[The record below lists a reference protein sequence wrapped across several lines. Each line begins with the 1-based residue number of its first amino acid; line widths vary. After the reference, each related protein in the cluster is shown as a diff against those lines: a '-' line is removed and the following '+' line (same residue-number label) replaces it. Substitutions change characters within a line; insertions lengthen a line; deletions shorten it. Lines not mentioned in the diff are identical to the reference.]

1 MKEWRRIVRQN
12 EEKSTNNWTQTWFWK
27 RIVDNKV
34 VSVLVV
40 CLLIIL
46 NIYMLSRISHVFQP
60 VQIVLS
66 IVGPPIVFSTIFF
79 YLLKPIVDWLEQ
91 KKFSRV
97 SAIAMIF
104 VIVTIGLIGMM
115 NSIVPVIRDQAESFI
130 ESWPMY
136 WNNLMLQLDALLN
149 TEAFTDF
156 MDQLRET
163 NIIDNLTQQTSNV
176 MSLTVGGIGS
186 IIGTVTQVVIT
197 FITTPFI
204 LYYLLKDGERLAPF
218 LLKYVPVAA
227 RPRTQQVFTKIHK
240 QVSFYVRGQLIVA
253 AAVGVIFWIGYTI
266 IGLDFGL
273 TLAII
278 AGFLNMIPY
287 LGSFVAAIPAIII
300 AVVDSPFMLAQ
311 LMIVFAVEQVLE
323 NRIIQPQIIG
333 NTLKI
338 HPVVIIF
345 ILLVSGR
352 LFGVMG
358 IILGIPGYA
367 VLKIIISMLFE
378 WYQEYSGLYE
388 GEGSPINTSEA
399 LVKVREEDE

>member
-1 MKEWRRIVRQN
+1 MQGRRGIV
-12 EEKSTNNWTQTWFWK
+12 EEKDQKKLTHWTQTWFWK

-34 VSVLVV
+34 VSILVV

-46 NIYMLSRISHVFQP
+46 NVYMLTRISHVFRP
-60 VQIVLS
+60 IGIVLG
-66 IVGPPIVFSTIFF
+66 ILGPPLVFSTIFF
-79 YLLKPIVDWLEQ
+79 YLLNPVVDWLEE
-91 KKFSRV
+91 KRFSRV

-104 VIVTIGLIGMM
+104 VILSIGLIGIM
-115 NSIVPVIRDQAESFI
+115 NSIVPIIREQAESFI

-136 WNNLMLQLDALLN
+136 WNNLMYQLDELLN

-156 MDQLRET
+156 MDQIRET
-163 NIIDNLTQQTSNV
+163 NLLDNVTQQTNNV

-186 IIGTVTQVVIT
+186 LIGTVTQVVIT
-197 FITTPFI
+197 LFTTPFV
-204 LYYLLKDGERLAPF
+204 LYYLLKDGEKLSPF
-218 LLKYVPVAA
+218 LLKYVPTKA
-227 RPRTQQVFTKIHK
+227 RPRTHQVFLKIHR

-253 AAVGVIFWIGYTI
+253 AAVGVIFWIGYSI
-266 IGLDFGL
+266 IGLDFAL

-278 AGFLNMIPY
+278 AGFLNLIPY
-287 LGSFVAAIPAIII
+287 LGSFVAAIPAIIVAI
-300 AVVDSPFMLAQ
+300 VDSPFMLAQ
-311 LMIVFAVEQVLE
+311 LLIVFAVEQVLE
-323 NRIIQPQIIG
+323 NRVIQPQIIG

-367 VLKIIISMLFE
+367 VLKIIIAMCFE

-388 GEGSPINTSEA
+388 KEGSPINTEEA
-399 LVKVREEDE
+399 LVKVREKE

>member
-1 MKEWRRIVRQN
+1 MDKEGQN
-12 EEKSTNNWTQTWFWK
+12 KSSHWTQTWFWK

-40 CLLIIL
+40 CLLIML
-46 NIYMLSRISHVFQP
+46 NIYMVSRISHVFTP
-60 VQIVLS
+60 VRIVLD
-66 IVGPPIVFSTIFF
+66 IVGPPLVFSTIFF
-79 YLLKPIVDWLEQ
+79 YLLNPIVDWLEH

-97 SAIAMIF
+97 SAIALIF
-104 VIVTIGLIGMM
+104 VVLGIGLVGIM
-115 NSIVPVIRDQAESFI
+115 NLIVPIIREQAESFI
-130 ESWPMY
+130 DSWPMY
-136 WNNLMLQLDALLN
+136 WNNLMYQLDTLLN

-156 MDQLRET
+156 MDQVRET
-163 NIIDNLTQQTSNV
+163 ALLDNLTQQTSNV
-176 MSLTVGGIGS
+176 MSVTVGGIGS

-197 FITTPFI
+197 LFTTPFV
-204 LYYLLKDGERLAPF
+204 LYYLLKDGEKLSPF
-218 LLKYVPVAA
+218 LLKYVPHAA
-227 RPRTQQVFTKIHK
+227 RPRTHQIFLKIHK
-240 QVSFYVRGQLIVA
+240 QVSFYVRGQLMVA
-253 AAVGVIFWIGYTI
+253 TAVGVIFWIGYSI
-266 IGLDFGL
+266 IGLDFAL
-273 TLAII
+273 TLAVI
-278 AGFLNMIPY
+278 AGFLNLIPY

-300 AVVDSPFMLAQ
+300 AIVASPLMLVQ

-323 NRIIQPQIIG
+323 NRVIQPQIIG

-388 GEGSPINTSEA
+388 GESSPIDPSQA
-399 LVKVREEDE
+399 LVKVREDKEDKES